1 MAETTADVRRD
12 IELTRERMSDTIAQL
27 EHKLNVMEMVREH
40 PWPAVAL
47 AAGLGM
53 LLAGSKADVKAAAA
67 TVKATGG
74 ASDKMG
80 GLLDDAASRLIT
92 GVSAAL
98 STRVDEW
105 VDELKDAIVRL
116 RPEASPASAVSR
128 RVPRSH
134 PLARASA
141 GTAPPP
147 MGPMA
152 RRGEEAI
159 PTSPLPEGAS
169 RTRKN
174 PQRIGSGSGG
184 RALASARPPLPS
196 SSWSSGRASS
206 NAPLLAT
213 PVACRT

>member
-27 EHKLNVMEMVREH
+27 EHKLNVMEIVREH

-98 STRVDEW
+98 SSRVDEW
-105 VDELKDAIVRL
+105 VDEIKEAIGSPRSIASERRL
-116 RPEASPASAVSR
+116 EASAALPAARESVGGNGAATDGIDG
-128 RVPRSH
+128 P
-134 PLARASA
+134 ARARRDSDI
-141 GTAPPP
+141 APP
-147 MGPMA
+147 
-152 RRGEEAI
+152 RGRF
-159 PTSPLPEGAS
+159 PH
-169 RTRKN
+169 
-174 PQRIGSGSGG
+174 
-184 RALASARPPLPS
+184 
-196 SSWSSGRASS
+196 
-206 NAPLLAT
+206 
-213 PVACRT
+213 

>member
-40 PWPAVAL
+40 PWPAMAI
-47 AAGLGM
+47 AAGLGA

-74 ASDKMG
+74 ASDRMG

-105 VDELKDAIVRL
+105 VDEIKEAIGSPRSIASERRL
-116 RPEASPASAVSR
+116 EASAALPPARESVDGNGATTDGTDGPVRGR
-128 RVPRSH
+128 RDSDI
-134 PLARASA
+134 
-141 GTAPPP
+141 APP
-147 MGPMA
+147 
-152 RRGEEAI
+152 RGRF
-159 PTSPLPEGAS
+159 PH
-169 RTRKN
+169 
-174 PQRIGSGSGG
+174 
-184 RALASARPPLPS
+184 
-196 SSWSSGRASS
+196 
-206 NAPLLAT
+206 
-213 PVACRT
+213 

>member
-27 EHKLNVMEMVREH
+27 EQKLNVMEMVREH
-40 PWPAVAL
+40 PWPAMAI
-47 AAGLGM
+47 ACGLGV

-105 VDELKDAIVRL
+105 VDEIKEAIGSPRPAGRERRL
-116 RPEASPASAVSR
+116 EASAALPPAREDIGGNGAGDGPA
-128 RVPRSH
+128 RVER
-134 PLARASA
+134 
-141 GTAPPP
+141 
-147 MGPMA
+147 A
-152 RRGEEAI
+152 RRESDI
-159 PTSPLPEGAS
+159 VPP
-169 RTRKN
+169 
-174 PQRIGSGSGG
+174 GG
-184 RALASARPPLPS
+184 RYPH
-196 SSWSSGRASS
+196 
-206 NAPLLAT
+206 
-213 PVACRT
+213 